1 MMEVTNL
8 CSGNPGQRSVQLEL
22 PESSCTSR
30 MNSSFRNPFMIKV
43 ADLLS
48 VVEVFEQGGTA
59 IACMQ
64 GFVGLIH
71 SRQQVSGP
79 VKPRL
84 TAIWT
89 PK

>member
-1 MMEVTNL
+1 
-8 CSGNPGQRSVQLEL
+8 
-22 PESSCTSR
+22 
-30 MNSSFRNPFMIKV
+30 MIKV